1 MGMPSSSLSSCLED
15 LEEEVR
21 GFFETGGADREDVAL
36 LLAMMVWIEG
46 SVVGGDVGDSSI
58 IL

>member
-1 MGMPSSSLSSCLED
+1 MGMPSSSLSSCLDD

-36 LLAMMVWIEG
+36 LLAMMVWIE
-46 SVVGGDVGDSSI
+46 VGGGDDVGDSSI

>member
-1 MGMPSSSLSSCLED
+1 MGMPSSSLSSCLDD

-36 LLAMMVWIEG
+36 LLAMMVWIE
-46 SVVGGDVGDSSI
+46 VGRW
-58 IL
+58 

>member
-1 MGMPSSSLSSCLED
+1 MGIPSSSLSSCLDD

-36 LLAMMVWIEG
+36 LLAMMVWIE
-46 SVVGGDVGDSSI
+46 VGGGDDVGDSSI